1 MSWTIDIEESP
12 DRQVLIHR
20 VRFQG
25 EPASW
30 SRVLAAWQE
39 APEFRECFI
48 HTLAAAPWPAFYW
61 ETPAVTGASTAD
73 PFEFVLVDSPLLDD
87 VRPEPEVFAEHFGE
101 PANRNGVSVF
111 PNLGGDAILVA
122 PCPEGPLPAYA
133 HLAAF
138 CRGAPARQQHAFWRH
153 VGQAMTTRLL
163 KPDPVWLSTAG
174 QGVFWL
180 HVRLDDRPKYYSYAP
195 YRTTPSS

>member
-12 DRQVLIHR
+12 DGPVLLHR

-30 SRVLAAWQE
+30 SRVLEAWRE

-73 PFEFVLVDSPLLDD
+73 PFEFVLVDSPLLANAE
-87 VRPEPEVFAEHFGE
+87 PEPEVFGEHFGD
-101 PANRNGVSVF
+101 PAHRDEVSVF
-111 PNLGGDAILVA
+111 PNLGGDAVLVA
-122 PCPEGPLPAYA
+122 PCPVGPLPAYA

-138 CRGAPARQQHAFWRH
+138 CRGAPVRQQHELWRR
-153 VGQAMTTRLL
+153 VGMAMTTRLRR
-163 KPDPVWLSTAG
+163 PEPVWLSTAG

-180 HVRLDDRPKYYSYAP
+180 HVRLDDRPKYYSYVP
-195 YRTTPSS
+195 YRKDPST